1 MDTRKKII
9 PLDQAALRIAEE
21 GLLPVQIDCDP
32 LLAPVLAKLNQP
44 LLALVTDRPDSYLG
58 LQARAE
64 LAASLG
70 MVRYVAI
77 GSLPGALDLRHQEN
91 EARLELEQLVLRK
104 SEVR

>member
-9 PLDQAALRIAEE
+9 PLDQAALRVTEE

-32 LLAPVLAKLNQP
+32 LLAPVLAKLDRP
-44 LLALVTDRPDSYLG
+44 LLALVTDRPDSYLTV
-58 LQARAE
+58 QARAE

-70 MVRYVAI
+70 VVRYVAI
-77 GSLPGALDLRHQEN
+77 GTLPGALDLRDQEN
-91 EARLELEQLVLRK
+91 AARHELEQLVLRK

>member
-1 MDTRKKII
+1 MDTRNKII

-44 LLALVTDRPDSYLG
+44 LLALVTDRPASYLSVE
-58 LQARAE
+58 ARAE
-64 LAASLG
+64 LAASLAV
-70 MVRYVAI
+70 VRYVAI
-77 GSLPGALDLRHQEN
+77 GTLPGALDLREQEN
-91 EARLELEQLVLRK
+91 AARHELEQLVLRK

>member
-9 PLDQAALRIAEE
+9 PLDQAPLRIAEE

-44 LLALVTDRPDSYLG
+44 LFALVTDRPDSYLTV
-58 LQARAE
+58 QARAE

-70 MVRYVAI
+70 IVRYVAI
-77 GSLPGALDLRHQEN
+77 GSMPGVLDLREQEN
-91 EARLELEQLVLRK
+91 AARLDLEQLVIRK